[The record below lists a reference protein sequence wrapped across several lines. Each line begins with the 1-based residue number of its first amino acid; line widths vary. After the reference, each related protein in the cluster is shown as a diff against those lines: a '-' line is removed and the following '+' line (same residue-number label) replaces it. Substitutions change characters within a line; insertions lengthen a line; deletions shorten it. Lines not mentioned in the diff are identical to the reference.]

1 MTDDRKERF
10 GDLYELARPK
20 ILAYVLRRRS
30 SPADVADIVAEVFT
44 IAWRRFDDM
53 PGGDAN
59 LLWLY
64 VTARHVLANHGRSLR
79 RHSAAVDRVA
89 EQLSR
94 AATYAE
100 PADEA
105 AVVAQLCL
113 ASLPEEDREILM
125 LAGWEGLTSSELGEI
140 LRCTPT
146 AARIRLHRARARL
159 RAEVTGNTPEKSAT
173 ALRHSSTAPAPCGAT
188 PREA

>member
-1 MTDDRKERF
+1 MRDDRKERF
-10 GDLYELARPK
+10 ADLYQSARPK

-44 IAWRRFDDM
+44 IAWRRFDEM

-64 VTARHVLANHGRSLR
+64 VTARHVVANYGRSLR
-79 RHSAAVDRVA
+79 RYSAAVERVA
-89 EQLSR
+89 EQLAR
-94 AATYAE
+94 TVAYVE
-100 PADEA
+100 PADE
-105 AVVAQLCL
+105 VTILAQLRL
-113 ASLPEEDREILM
+113 ASLPEVDREILM
-125 LAGWEGLTSSELGEI
+125 LAGWEGLSSSELGEV

-159 RAEVTGNTPEKSAT
+159 QAEVIDNTPVKSP
-173 ALRHSSTAPAPCGAT
+173 ALEDSSKEAAPCAAT
-188 PREA
+188 PGEA

>member
-10 GDLYELARPK
+10 ADLYQFARPK

-44 IAWRRFDDM
+44 IAWRRFEDM

-64 VTARHVLANHGRSLR
+64 VTARHVLENHGRSLR
-79 RHSAAVDRVA
+79 RYSAAVGRVA
-89 EQLSR
+89 EQLAR
-94 AATYAE
+94 TATHVE

-105 AVVAQLCL
+105 AIVAQLCL
-113 ASLPEEDREILM
+113 ASLPEDDREILM
-125 LAGWEGLTSSELGEI
+125 LAGWEGLNSSELGEV

-146 AARIRLHRARARL
+146 AARLRLHRARARL
-159 RAEVTGNTPEKSAT
+159 RVEVFDNTPASSSV
-173 ALRHSSTAPAPCGAT
+173 ALGHSSTEPAPCAAT

>member
-10 GDLYELARPK
+10 ADLYQFARPK

-44 IAWRRFDDM
+44 IAWRRFEDM

-79 RHSAAVDRVA
+79 RYSAAVERVA
-89 EQLSR
+89 EQLAR
-94 AATYAE
+94 TATHAE

-105 AVVAQLCL
+105 AIVAQLCL
-113 ASLPEEDREILM
+113 ASLPEDDREILM

-146 AARIRLHRARARL
+146 AARLRLHRARARL
-159 RAEVTGNTPEKSAT
+159 QAAVLDNTSASSSV
-173 ALRHSSTAPAPCGAT
+173 ALRDSSIEPAPCAAT

>member
-10 GDLYELARPK
+10 GDLYQFARPK

-30 SPADVADIVAEVFT
+30 SAADVADIVAEVFT

-79 RHSAAVDRVA
+79 RHSAAVERVA
-89 EQLSR
+89 EQLAR
-94 AATYAE
+94 AATYVE
-100 PADEA
+100 PADEDA
-105 AVVAQLCL
+105 IIAQLCL
-113 ASLPEEDREILM
+113 AALPEDDREILM
-125 LAGWEGLTSSELGEI
+125 LAGWEGLSSRELGEI

-159 RAEVTGNTPEKSAT
+159 QAEVVDNAPVKSSV
-173 ALRHSSTAPAPCGAT
+173 ALRPSIKDSAPCAAM
-188 PREA
+188 PKEA

>member
-1 MTDDRKERF
+1 MTDDRTERF
-10 GDLYELARPK
+10 ADLYEVARPK
-20 ILAYVLRRRS
+20 ILAYVLRRTS
-30 SPADVADIVAEVFT
+30 STADVADVVAEVFT

-64 VTARHVLANHGRSLR
+64 VTARHVLGNHGRSLR
-79 RHSAAVDRVA
+79 RYSAAVERVA
-89 EQLSR
+89 EQLAR
-94 AATYAE
+94 TATYVE

-105 AVVAQLCL
+105 AVAAQICL
-113 ASLPEEDREILM
+113 ASLSEEDREILM
-125 LAGWEGLTSSELGEI
+125 LAGWEGLSSSELGAV

-146 AARIRLHRARARL
+146 AARIRLHRARAHL
-159 RAEVTGNTPEKSAT
+159 RAEVVDNTPVKSSP
-173 ALRHSSTAPAPCGAT
+173 ALGYSSEDAAPCAAS